1 MNLYYKKFNPEI
13 VKKLDKFVYL
23 LYSVGGFDPK
33 RDYFDFG
40 LTKRSNDVIEQVDI
54 YVFTSFYFDGF
65 EFDLRT
71 EIDSIDKKMSLVLNR
86 MSLDGDLNLVKQP
99 SEDWSN
105 TPMITKINYDATIDE
120 VVEVELN
127 YFLYPNF

>member
-1 MNLYYKKFNPEI
+1 MNLYYKKFSPEI

-23 LYSVGGFDPK
+23 LYSVGGFVPK
-33 RDYFDFG
+33 HDYFDFG
-40 LTKRSNDVIEQVDI
+40 ITRESNGMISQVDI

-65 EFDLRT
+65 DINFKT
-71 EIDSIDKKMSLVLNR
+71 EIDSINKKMGLVLNR
-86 MSLDGDLNLVKQP
+86 MNLDGDLNLVKQP

-105 TPMITKINYDATIDE
+105 IPMVTKINYDATIDE
-120 VVEVELN
+120 VVELELN

>member
-1 MNLYYKKFNPEI
+1 MNLYYKKFSPEI

-33 RDYFDFG
+33 HDYFDFG
-40 LTKRSNDVIEQVDI
+40 ITRGSNGVFDQVDI

-71 EIDSIDKKMSLVLNR
+71 EIDSIDKKMGLVLNR
-86 MSLDGDLNLVKQP
+86 MSLDRDLNLVKQP
-99 SEDWSN
+99 SEDWSI
-105 TPMITKINYDATIDE
+105 TPMVTKINYDATIDE